1 MLWWRII
8 LWIWFLQFTSFR
20 PKTSFLPI
28 KTATVLAL
36 WYYVPLLTF
45 VSCSFPHWSRRWRF
59 AVDVTWL
66 QWGTCD
72 CRGTADIYSLLGMV
86 WSWHAKHAQLKSSCL
101 RQITLGQAFHKWILQ
116 SWHLTGACKI
126 NFYVVKFLGNF
137 NVANWPNCEIKVLF
151 INTQFT
157 KYQKNHSSLWYQYNI

>member
-1 MLWWRII
+1 MPIYLPTLSSVNHVVMTDNTMDLISS
-8 LWIWFLQFTSFR
+8 LFTSFR

-86 WSWHAKHAQLKSSCL
+86 WSWHAKHAQLKSNCL
-101 RQITLGQAFHKWILQ
+101 RQITLGQAFSQVNLAKLRSGRIDCRD
-116 SWHLTGACKI
+116 A
-126 NFYVVKFLGNF
+126 FLAAF
-137 NVANWPNCEIKVLF
+137 CFK
-151 INTQFT
+151 
-157 KYQKNHSSLWYQYNI
+157 S